1 MSGGSLSLSLV
12 CLGRETKGGEWG
24 EEGEKEEQ
32 EEDEGGGR
40 SVEDKMKGTGVK
52 INGPE
57 ERGWNTSVRR
67 EWSLECS
74 TLDT

>member
-12 CLGRETKGGEWG
+12 CLGRETKGEWG
-24 EEGEKEEQ
+24 QEGEKEEQ
-32 EEDEGGGR
+32 EEDEGGG
-40 SVEDKMKGTGVK
+40 SSAEDMMKGTGVK
-52 INGPE
+52 INGPK
-57 ERGWNTSVRR
+57 ERGWNNIVRR

>member
-32 EEDEGGGR
+32 EEDEGGG

-52 INGPE
+52 INTRPE
-57 ERGWNTSVRR
+57 ESGWHTIVRR
-67 EWSLECS
+67 EWSLERC
-74 TLDT
+74 TLDM